1 MPVAVLL
8 FLLLCRGAQADDI
21 SLSRV
26 TENWRY
32 FKGINEPSS
41 VPKGWTG
48 VGYDDSQ
55 WLESLASVSTPF
67 IYGETTQ
74 LPDYGYGYR
83 SIYFRRNFI
92 VSDISGIAQ
101 LTLRI
106 DYDDGFVAYLN
117 GKEIVRRG
125 VSGGADQPVAYD
137 VYATYHPRGFTEE
150 IDISGAV
157 TNLLAGTNVLAIQ
170 LQGWSTNDFT
180 ACMVA
185 ELMANFSRAP
195 YVQNTTT
202 NSTYIVWK
210 TLSAAPSFIEFGTN
224 TA

>member
-1 MPVAVLL
+1 M
-8 FLLLCRGAQADDI
+8 
-21 SLSRV
+21 
-26 TENWRY
+26 
-32 FKGINEPSS
+32 
-41 VPKGWTG
+41 
-48 VGYDDSQ
+48 GYDDSQ

-83 SIYFRRNFI
+83 SIYFRRNFV

-125 VSGGADQPVAYD
+125 VSGEADQPVAYHA
-137 VYATYHPRGFTEE
+137 YATYHPRGFTEE

-170 LQGWSTNDFT
+170 LQGSSTNDFT

-185 ELMANFSRAP
+185 ELMANFTALPPRAKYDHKL
-195 YVQNTTT
+195 YVHRLKKHFPPRHHLSSSARTLRRSVGSIWALRIQTT
-202 NSTYIVWK
+202 
-210 TLSAAPSFIEFGTN
+210 LRSFLNYWRTRFTFI
-224 TA
+224 